1 MAHCA
6 RDACTRFH
14 TFRHKWEYD
23 KASGK
28 VLYDFAAAEARVP
41 GWELPA
47 CGGLCGLMMDVDF
60 TPSPLL
66 RVLEIHI
73 RHPSAGYGAFCEDM
87 LPDDSYV
94 PNFKV

>member
-1 MAHCA
+1 
-6 RDACTRFH
+6 
-14 TFRHKWEYD
+14 
-23 KASGK
+23 
-28 VLYDFAAAEARVP
+28 
-41 GWELPA
+41 
-47 CGGLCGLMMDVDF
+47 MMDVDF

-73 RHPSAGYGAFCEDM
+73 RQPSAGCGAFCEDM